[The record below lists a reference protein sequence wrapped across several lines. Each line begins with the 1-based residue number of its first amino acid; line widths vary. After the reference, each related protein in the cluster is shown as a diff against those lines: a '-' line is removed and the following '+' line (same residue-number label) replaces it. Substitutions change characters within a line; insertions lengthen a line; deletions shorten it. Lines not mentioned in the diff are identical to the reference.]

1 MKNNWKKTIDTL
13 NAERFTIP
21 DGWDTRDQVAVSLE
35 CAPDR
40 VSDILKPGIASG
52 DIERKEF
59 SVWNPGRRM
68 TEKVV
73 CYRVV
78 RRTGEVVT
86 PTTPDMDDRI
96 RHAIQA
102 NPSKSNHQIAKN
114 YRGVSAGHVA
124 KIREELASR

>member
-21 DGWDTRDQVAVSLE
+21 EGWDTRDQVAASLE

-78 RRTGEVVT
+78 QRVGEA
-86 PTTPDMDDRI
+86 PSAPSSLDDRI
-96 RHAIQA
+96 RKAILA
-102 NPSKSNHQIAKN
+102 YPGKTNHQIAKN
-114 YRGVSAGHVA
+114 YRGVSAAQVA

>member
-1 MKNNWKKTIDTL
+1 MKNNWKKTIDQI

-21 DGWDTRDQVAVSLE
+21 PGWDTKDKVAADLE

-52 DIERKEF
+52 EIERKEF
-59 SVWNPGRRM
+59 SVWNAGRRM

-78 RRTGEVVT
+78 GEA
-86 PTTPDMDDRI
+86 PASPHEAKI
-96 RHAIQA
+96 RNAIKA
-102 NPSKSNHQIAKN
+102 FPSKTDGAIAKN
-114 YRGVSAGHVA
+114 LSGVLAADVA
-124 KIREELASR
+124 KVRAAMKP